1 MGVEK
6 LFSNGKS
13 IVLLNSNDRRIG
25 IVLLK
30 PGEDVGFHG
39 EGAFEEK
46 LYILRGNGKAII
58 GNVEKMFSEGEIV
71 QINSC
76 KHNVINCGNDI
87 LIYVYDCSVKR

>member
-1 MGVEK
+1 MRVEK
-6 LFSNGKS
+6 LFSSSKF

-30 PGEDVGFHG
+30 PGENVGFHG

-46 LYILRGNGKAII
+46 LYILRGRGKAII
-58 GNVEKMFSEGEIV
+58 GDVEREFDEGEIV

-76 KHNVINCGNDI
+76 RHDVINCGNDI
-87 LIYVYDCSVKR
+87 LIYVYDCKVKQ

>member
-6 LFSNGKS
+6 LFSNSKS

-39 EGAFEEK
+39 KGAFEEK

>member
-30 PGEDVGFHG
+30 AGEDVGFHG
-39 EGAFEEK
+39 EGVFEEK
-46 LYILRGNGKAII
+46 LYVLRGRGKAVI
-58 GNVEKMFSEGEIV
+58 GNSEKDFGEGEIV
-71 QINSC
+71 HINSC

-87 LIYVYDCSVKR
+87 LIYVYDCIVKH

>member
-6 LFSNGKS
+6 LFSNSKS